1 MSRYILF
8 MIFAVV
14 AVVVILTNPSLS
26 AGPFSVGMLV
36 GAGFAL
42 FLHWVLNGFED

>member
-14 AVVVILTNPSLS
+14 GVVVILTNPSLS
-26 AGPFSVGMLV
+26 AGPFSTGMLP
-36 GAGFAL
+36 GAGSAL
-42 FLHWVLNGFED
+42 FMQWALSDFED

>member
-1 MSRYILF
+1 MSSYLIF

-26 AGPFSVGMLV
+26 AGPFSVGMLI
-36 GAGFAL
+36 GAGSAL
-42 FLHWVLNGFED
+42 FLHWAFNGFED